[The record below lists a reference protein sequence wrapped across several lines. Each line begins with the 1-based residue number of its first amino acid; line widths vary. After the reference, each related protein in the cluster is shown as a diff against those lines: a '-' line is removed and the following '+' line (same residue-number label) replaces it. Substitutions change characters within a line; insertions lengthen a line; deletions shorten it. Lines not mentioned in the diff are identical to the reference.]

1 MRLTK
6 TMQFL
11 GMVMLDKETRARIAD
26 YFSAPELA
34 EYLQLDVNDLIEDH
48 SGEIEDVLD
57 DIEELMGLR
66 REND

>member
-1 MRLTK
+1 
-6 TMQFL
+6 
-11 GMVMLDKETRARIAD
+11 MLDKETRARIAD